1 MTSTHTEPVHGEHSD
16 VPALQITGLSVD
28 FAVDGYWIPAA
39 REISYEIGRG
49 EVVAVVGESG
59 SGKSVS
65 SMAILDLLP
74 KNARVRGSIKLG
86 GDELTE
92 ISPVEMREVRGNR
105 VSAIFQEPM
114 TALNPVFTVGFQI
127 MEALRIHRNMAPSA
141 AQERALEMLDLVE
154 LPDAMKA
161 FKSYPHQLSGGQ
173 RQRAMIAMA
182 LSLDPELLI
191 ADEPT
196 TALDVT
202 VQAEILELMRDLK
215 DRLGSAVLLI
225 THDMGVVADL
235 ADWVVVMEQG
245 NIVEQGPVREIFASP
260 KQPYTQMLLASVP
273 RLGEGTGD
281 GEAIDLTAALALS
294 TNGAAENEELQ
305 RRVEVNAR
313 AAEEATRSAKV
324 FEGEPA
330 LVLENVAVEYGKK
343 GKLGA
348 FRAVDGVSLEIRPG
362 EILGLV
368 GESGSGK
375 STIGRAAIGL
385 QPIAEGR
392 LEVAGI
398 DISNIDRK
406 LARSLNRKVG
416 IVFQDPS
423 SSLNPRLPIG
433 ESIGEPMYLAKIHRG
448 KALDTRVEELL
459 EAVRL
464 PQSYRNRFPH
474 ELSGGQK
481 QRVGIARALS
491 MSPELLVADEPT
503 SALDVSVQATV
514 LELLRELQQEQ
525 GFACLFISHDLA
537 VVDLMSDRIAVMHH
551 GKIVEQGARDA
562 ILRAPKEPY
571 TQRLI
576 AAIPVPDPDKQA
588 ARREVRLEV
597 LARTSEES
605 PERDVPPV
613 ADPKQVAHNR
623 QADQTLDEEEKI

>member
-1 MTSTHTEPVHGEHSD
+1 MTSQTDTIQHAAGD
-16 VPALQITGLSVD
+16 VPVLHISGLNVA
-28 FAVDGYWIPAA
+28 FAVDGYWVPAA
-39 REISYEIGRG
+39 KDVSFEIGRG

-74 KNARVRGSIKLG
+74 KNARISGDIKLS
-86 GDELTE
+86 GDSLRGM
-92 ISPVEMREVRGNR
+92 SPGAMREVRGNR
-105 VSAIFQEPM
+105 VAAIFQEPM

-127 MEALRIHRNMAPSA
+127 MESLRLHRGMTPSQA
-141 AQERALEMLDLVE
+141 EVRALEMLGLVE
-154 LPDAMKA
+154 LPDPTKA

-202 VQAEILELMRDLK
+202 VQAEILELMRSLK

-235 ADWVVVMEQG
+235 ADWVVVMEKG
-245 NIVEQGPVREIFASP
+245 VIVEQGPVKEIFAAP
-260 KQPYTQMLLASVP
+260 KEQYTQMLLSSVP
-273 RLGEGTGD
+273 RLGEGAD
-281 GEAIDLTAALALS
+281 KEDAIDLTAALAL
-294 TNGAAENEELQ
+294 AAHDDSDAELQ
-305 RRVEVNAR
+305 QRVEANAR
-313 AAEEATRSAKV
+313 VAEAARRDEKV
-324 FEGEPA
+324 HEGAPV
-330 LVLENVAVEYGKK
+330 LVLDNVAIEYGSK

-348 FRAVDGVSLEIRPG
+348 FRAVDGASLQIHAG

-392 LEVAGI
+392 LEVAGV
-398 DISNIDRK
+398 DISRIDRK
-406 LARSLNRKVG
+406 IARSLNRKVG

-448 KALDTRVEELL
+448 AALDKRVEELL
-459 EAVRL
+459 DAVRL
-464 PQSYRNRFPH
+464 PKNYRNRFPH

-514 LELLRELQQEQ
+514 LELLQELQREQ

-537 VVDLMSDRIAVMHH
+537 VVDIMSDRIAVMHH
-551 GKIVEQGARDA
+551 GKIVEQGSRDA
-562 ILRAPKEPY
+562 ILRAPQEAY

-576 AAIPVPDPDKQA
+576 AAIPVPDPDKQR
-588 ARREVRLEV
+588 ARRELRQQV
-597 LARTSEES
+597 LARTAAES
-605 PERDVPPV
+605 DEQGAGDGVDVDEMV
-613 ADPKQVAHNR
+613 DDRKTETAI
-623 QADQTLDEEEKI
+623 EEERNV